1 MSGDIDPTQQ
11 SQIRAAK
18 NEVLF
23 REVNERIQ
31 FLRPPSTFVEFICE
45 CAKADCDEPISLTH
59 QEYATLRSVPYRF
72 AVKPGHATPSIELV
86 VVEQADRYDT
96 IEKVGVGRDLV
107 EAVDPR

>member
-1 MSGDIDPTQQ
+1 MSGDRDLTQQ

-31 FLRPPSTFVEFICE
+31 AVRPPSTFVEFVCE
-45 CAKADCDEPISLTH
+45 CAKADCGDPISMTH
-59 QEYATLRSVPYRF
+59 QEYESLRSVPYRF

-86 VVEQADRYDT
+86 VVEHAGRYDT
-96 IEKVGVGRDLV
+96 IEKVGVGREMV